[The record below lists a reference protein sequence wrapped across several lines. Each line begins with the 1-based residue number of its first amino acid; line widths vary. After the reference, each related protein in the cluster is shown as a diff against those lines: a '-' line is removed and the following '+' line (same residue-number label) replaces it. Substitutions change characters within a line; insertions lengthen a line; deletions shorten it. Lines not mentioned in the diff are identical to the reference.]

1 MDYVEVAVDV
11 PVGPG
16 RTFSY
21 SVPPR
26 MSLEPGQLVWVP
38 FGRRTLQGVVMEL
51 APAPQVEVTRDVL
64 DAVEPAPV
72 VSAPHLA
79 LGKWLS
85 RYYLCSLFSALG
97 LMLPPGFEGRVRS
110 RISGRDPA
118 EREADPRMEHLRP
131 QSKEALGQLDQ
142 KRHLEEKQF
151 LKLLGR
157 SGERELH
164 RLVEKGLVERRVD
177 LNHPKISP
185 KYQCYL
191 FTLEPLDAETL
202 DRLPP
207 RQKELVEAVGSENG
221 TYPAPLA
228 NKTFGNGL
236 VRAVFAK
243 GLLGMD
249 WVRQEAAP
257 EEVHTRE
264 INPRRLDLTG
274 EQQDA
279 LDRIVQI
286 LEDPKRTPRSFLLHG
301 VTGSGKTEV
310 YLRAIQTVVNRGG
323 QAIFMVPEIALT
335 PQTLER
341 VNARFPGRVAVL
353 HSGLTARQKFDR
365 WWEIR
370 DGAYDV
376 VVGPRSALF
385 APLERLGIIVID
397 EEHEWTYKQ
406 VESQPFYHAR
416 SAAFELSRL
425 TGATVV
431 MGSATPD
438 VETYYHADRGHHRL
452 LELPSR
458 IHSPASDPRQDMA
471 QVEVCDM
478 RQELKDGNRSIFS
491 RPLAEYMAERLR
503 SGQQTILFLNRR
515 GSAPIV
521 QCRDCG
527 YVATCSR
534 CNVSLTHHSADGRLW
549 CHRCNRKTRFPRH
562 CRSCGGVHIR
572 QLGIG
577 TQKVVDAVSERFPDA
592 VVDRWDADTNR
603 SGTGTES
610 GPGEIM
616 RRLASGETQVLVGTQ
631 MVAKGL
637 DVPNV
642 TLVGVI
648 LADVGLFLPD
658 FRAGE
663 RNFSLLCQVAGRAG
677 RGASPGKVVIQTY
690 RPDHYAITA
699 AASQDYG
706 LLYRQ
711 EMQFRRQMGNPPFNR
726 LVHMVWQDADPAVC
740 QRAALAMARQLRHQA
755 SAQGLTDVQIIGPAP
770 GTPSRLRGRHR
781 WHLLVRGR
789 GLHRFLEGVNPGPG
803 CIIDVDPVHVL

>member
-1 MDYVEVAVDV
+1 MDYVEVAVDA

-38 FGRRTLQGVVMEL
+38 FGSRTLQGVVMEL

-110 RISGRDPA
+110 RISGREPA
-118 EREADPRMEHLRP
+118 ERESDPRMEQLRP
-131 QSKEALGQLDQ
+131 QSREALGQLDQ

-164 RLVEKGLVERRVD
+164 RLVEKGLVDRRVD

-191 FTLEPLDAETL
+191 FTLEPLDTEIL
-202 DRLPP
+202 DRLPWS
-207 RQKELVEAVGSENG
+207 QKELVEAVGAENG
-221 TYPAPLA
+221 TYPATLA

-257 EEVHTRE
+257 EAIHPRE
-264 INPRRLDLTG
+264 LNPRRLELTG

-286 LEDPKRTPRSFLLHG
+286 LEDPRKNPRSFLLHG

-310 YLRAIQTVVNRGG
+310 YIRAIQTVVNRGG

-341 VNARFPGRVAVL
+341 VDERFPGRVAVL

-376 VVGPRSALF
+376 VVGPRSSLF
-385 APLERLGIIVID
+385 APLERLGIIVVD

-416 SAAFELSRL
+416 NAAFELSRL

-452 LELPSR
+452 LELPRR
-458 IHSPASDPRQDMA
+458 IHSPGSDPRQDMA

-562 CRSCGGVHIR
+562 CRVCGGVHIR

-577 TQKVVDAVSERFPDA
+577 TQKVVDAVSERFPEA

-603 SGTGTES
+603 GGTGTES

-740 QRAALAMARQLRHQA
+740 QRAALAMARQLRHEA

>member
-1 MDYVEVAVDV
+1 MDYVEVAVDA

-38 FGRRTLQGVVMEL
+38 FGRRTLQGVVMQL
-51 APAPQVEVTRDVL
+51 ASAPQVEVTRDVL

-110 RISGRDPA
+110 RISGRDHA
-118 EREADPRMEHLRP
+118 EREADSRMEQLRP
-131 QSKEALGQLDQ
+131 QSREALGQLDQ

-164 RLVEKGLVERRVD
+164 RLVEKGLVDRRVD

-191 FTLEPLDAETL
+191 FTLEPLVAETL
-202 DRLPP
+202 DRLPT

-221 TYPAPLA
+221 TYPAALA

-243 GLLGMD
+243 GLLGME

-257 EEVHTRE
+257 EAVRPQGL
-264 INPRRLDLTG
+264 NPQRLEMTG

-286 LEDPKRTPRSFLLHG
+286 LEDPKKTARSFLLHG

-376 VVGPRSALF
+376 VVGPRSSLF
-385 APLERLGIIVID
+385 APLEQLGIIVID

-416 SAAFELSRL
+416 SAALELSRL

-438 VETYYHADRGHHRL
+438 VETYYHAARGHHRL
-452 LELPSR
+452 LELPRR
-458 IHSPASDPRQDMA
+458 IHSPDGDPGQDMA
-471 QVEVCDM
+471 HVEVCDM

-491 RPLAEYMAERLR
+491 RPLAGYMAERLR

-549 CHRCNRKTRFPRH
+549 CHRCNRKTRFPRQ

-603 SGTGTES
+603 GGTGTES
-610 GPGEIM
+610 G
-616 RRLASGETQVLVGTQ
+616 
-631 MVAKGL
+631 
-637 DVPNV
+637 
-642 TLVGVI
+642 
-648 LADVGLFLPD
+648 
-658 FRAGE
+658 
-663 RNFSLLCQVAGRAG
+663 AGRSCG
-677 RGASPGKVVIQTY
+677 G
-690 RPDHYAITA
+690 
-699 AASQDYG
+699 
-706 LLYRQ
+706 
-711 EMQFRRQMGNPPFNR
+711 
-726 LVHMVWQDADPAVC
+726 
-740 QRAALAMARQLRHQA
+740 
-755 SAQGLTDVQIIGPAP
+755 
-770 GTPSRLRGRHR
+770 
-781 WHLLVRGR
+781 
-789 GLHRFLEGVNPGPG
+789 
-803 CIIDVDPVHVL
+803 

>member
-1 MDYVEVAVDV
+1 MDYVEVAVDA

-38 FGRRTLQGVVMEL
+38 FGRRTLQGVVMQL
-51 APAPQVEVTRDVL
+51 ASAPQVEVTRDVL

-110 RISGRDPA
+110 RISGRDHA
-118 EREADPRMEHLRP
+118 EREADSRMEQLRP
-131 QSKEALGQLDQ
+131 QSREALGQLDQ

-164 RLVEKGLVERRVD
+164 RLVEKGLVDRRVD

-191 FTLEPLDAETL
+191 FTLEPLVAETL
-202 DRLPP
+202 DRLPT

-221 TYPAPLA
+221 TYPAALA

-243 GLLGMD
+243 GLLGME

-257 EEVHTRE
+257 EAVRPQGL
-264 INPRRLDLTG
+264 NPQRLEMTG

-286 LEDPKRTPRSFLLHG
+286 LEDPKKTARSFLLHG

-376 VVGPRSALF
+376 VVGPRSSLF
-385 APLERLGIIVID
+385 APLEQLGIIVID

-416 SAAFELSRL
+416 SAALELSRL

-438 VETYYHADRGHHRL
+438 VETYYHAARGHHRL
-452 LELPSR
+452 LELPRR
-458 IHSPASDPRQDMA
+458 IHSPDGDPGQDMA
-471 QVEVCDM
+471 HVEVCDM

-491 RPLAEYMAERLR
+491 RPLAGYMAERLR

-534 CNVSLTHHSADGRLW
+534 CNVSLTYHSADGRLW

-603 SGTGTES
+603 GGTGTES
-610 GPGEIM
+610 GAGQIM
-616 RRLASGETQVLVGTQ
+616 RRLTGGETQVLVGTQ